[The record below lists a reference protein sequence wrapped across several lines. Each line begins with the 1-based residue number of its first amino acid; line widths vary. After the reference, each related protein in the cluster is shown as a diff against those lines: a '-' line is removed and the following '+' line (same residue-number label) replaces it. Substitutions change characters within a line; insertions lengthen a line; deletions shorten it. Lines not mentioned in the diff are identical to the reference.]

1 MNAHAQEVSAGE
13 RFEFGK
19 NWAEFLKLLNNDRI
33 ALAEESIT
41 SMLECSSLTGQ
52 RFLDAGC
59 GSGLFSLAAKRLGA
73 SVHSFD
79 FDPHSA
85 NCARELKRRYFPN
98 DPNWT
103 IDEASVLDKDY
114 LAKLGQFDVVYSW
127 GVLHHTGAMWTA
139 LDNVAPLVKPG
150 GALFISIYNDQGK
163 ISRRWTQVKR
173 MYNALPPALRFL
185 VLWPCAFHMW
195 WRPILKD
202 FLLLRPFHTWRE
214 YNQKRGM
221 SPWRD
226 IVDWVGGYPFEVAS
240 PEQIFNFYRKRG
252 FHLSFLTTCGG
263 TLGCNQFVFRLGP
276 PSLTSTMDSEISN
289 LQ

>member
-13 RFEFGK
+13 RFEFGR
-19 NWAEFLKLLNNDRI
+19 NWAEFLKLLNSDRI

-41 SMLECSSLTGQ
+41 SMLECTSLAGQ

-73 SVHSFD
+73 TVHSFD

-85 NCARELKRRYFPN
+85 NCARELKRRYFPQ
-98 DPNWT
+98 DHTWT
-103 IDEASVLDKDY
+103 IDEASVLDNNY

-127 GVLHHTGAMWTA
+127 GVLHHTGSMWTA

-163 ISRRWTQVKR
+163 ISRRWGQVKR
-173 MYNALPPALRFL
+173 AYNALPPPLRFL

-195 WRPILKD
+195 WRPMLKD

-214 YNQKRGM
+214 YNRKRGM

-226 IVDWVGGYPFEVAS
+226 IVDWVGGYPFEVAT
-240 PEQIFNFYRKRG
+240 PEQIFNFYRQRG
-252 FHLSFLTTCGG
+252 FSLSYLSTCGG
-263 TLGCNQFVFRLGP
+263 TLGCNQFVFRLDRP
-276 PSLTSTMDSEISN
+276 AS
-289 LQ
+289 